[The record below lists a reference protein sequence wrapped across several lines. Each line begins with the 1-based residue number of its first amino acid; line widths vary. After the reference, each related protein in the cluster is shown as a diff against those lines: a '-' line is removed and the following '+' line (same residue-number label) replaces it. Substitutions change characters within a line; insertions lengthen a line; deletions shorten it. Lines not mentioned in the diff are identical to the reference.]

1 MTAQFA
7 RQWARLS
14 RVLDLRS
21 RKMSNDLRLLRVR
34 YYRDYWHR
42 VARLISAD
50 IEDLGQEFFRLQ
62 RNGKQ
67 TFVRGY
73 YVQIDDLVTL
83 NIAGS
88 KSLSQKLLSENG
100 LPVPANRV
108 FDLQSIEIGYEFL
121 AQSRRPLVVKPA
133 SGGGGA
139 AVTTGITNR
148 ETLKR
153 AATKAASVSTKF
165 IAEEQLEGDNYRL
178 LYIAGELVDVIRR
191 SRPTVIGD
199 GQQTISQLII
209 EENRQRLTGD
219 SYTSLSILTDDTDVK
234 SYLANE
240 GLSHKFVPEKGKP
253 TVVKGASNQNSARDN
268 HRINDGIHPSFQQL
282 GKRVQRVLN
291 INLLGIDIMTPSLNK
306 SLEEA
311 GGAINEINTTPAFHH
326 HDLVRESDKGYC
338 AGQFAIEYIFGL

>member
-1 MTAQFA
+1 MTAQFI
-7 RQWARLS
+7 RQWAGIARI
-14 RVLDLRS
+14 LDFRG
-21 RKMSNDLRLLRVR
+21 RKISKDLRLLRVR

-42 VARLISAD
+42 VARLINAD
-50 IEDLGQEFFRLQ
+50 IEDLGQEFFRIR

-67 TFVRGY
+67 TYVRGY

-83 NIAGS
+83 NIAGN

-108 FDLQSIEIGYEFL
+108 YDLQSIEIGYEFL
-121 AQSRRPLVVKPA
+121 AQSGRPLVVKPA

-148 ETLKR
+148 EMLKR
-153 AATKAASVSTKF
+153 ATTKAASVAPHI
-165 IAEEQLEGDNYRL
+165 IAEEQIEGDNYRL

-191 SRPTVIGD
+191 NRPTVVGD
-199 GQQTISQLII
+199 GHQMISQLIV
-209 EENRQRLTGD
+209 EENRRRLTGD
-219 SYTSLSILTDDTDVK
+219 PYTSLSILTDDTDVR
-234 SYLANE
+234 SYLENE
-240 GLSHKFVPEKGKP
+240 RISHNFVPEKGKL

-282 GKRVQRVLN
+282 GKRVQRVLD
-291 INLLGIDIMTPSLNK
+291 IKLLGIDIMTPSVNK

-311 GGAINEINTTPAFHH
+311 GGAINEINTTPALHH
-326 HDLVRESDKGYC
+326 HDLTRESNQVCC
-338 AGQFAIEYIFGL
+338 AGQLAIEYIFGR